1 MIYKERELIK
11 SALLE
16 VEMRELRLME
26 SAPDV
31 SIDASDEYTC
41 KINDIINIKVT
52 PNMITTNLDLNTLSR
67 EKPRAIIFFIVPFDT
82 SRVKNS
88 AINIATN
95 NSKLEADKKLVITSL
110 ELRLNNNSLSILGL

>member
-1 MIYKERELIK
+1 
-11 SALLE
+11 
-16 VEMRELRLME
+16 
-26 SAPDV
+26 
-31 SIDASDEYTC
+31 
-41 KINDIINIKVT
+41 
-52 PNMITTNLDLNTLSR
+52 MITTNLDLNTLSR

-110 ELRLNNNSLSILGL
+110 ELRISDLCVISLAVTTSATVVNIDNARSTIVQI